1 MLTSVV
7 IAAACSG
14 ESAEGGTPTT
24 NVAVG
29 GTTQTTEAADATTP
43 ASPSIETIVDPRG
56 DLFTEFQAGFDRSH
70 PFQPLDTF
78 CHRHD
83 EAADRQATEPGIDA
97 DSIQVHHIRQELENL
112 IDIGFGVDVGD
123 PTHMF
128 DTLIGVINEQC
139 GGIRGRTIELSHTS
153 YDPLSPDIDQVRIGA
168 CVSATEDH
176 HAAFVMSSMGLQ
188 GSATLCVAE
197 DHNTAMITTL
207 GVEEAFLA
215 RGGGNLVT
223 LDFSLDDSLRHM
235 VQRLDA
241 AGALEGAVIGV
252 VGGDTPGD
260 PESVESGLIDTSPRP
275 ATT

>member
-1 MLTSVV
+1 M
-7 IAAACSG
+7 
-14 ESAEGGTPTT
+14 
-24 NVAVG
+24 
-29 GTTQTTEAADATTP
+29 
-43 ASPSIETIVDPRG
+43 
-56 DLFTEFQAGFDRSH
+56 
-70 PFQPLDTF
+70 
-78 CHRHD
+78 
-83 EAADRQATEPGIDA
+83 
-97 DSIQVHHIRQELENL
+97 QVHHIRQELENL
-112 IDIGFGVDVGD
+112 IDIGLGVDVGD